1 MATLKELDVRVIPP
15 PIKHPTIF
23 NTFDALA
30 KGEGFQL
37 VNDHEPRPLFYQ
49 FQIERTGQFDWQY
62 VEEGPDVWRV
72 NITKVMG

>member
-1 MATLKELDVRVIPP
+1 MAILKELDVRVIPP
-15 PIKHPTIF
+15 PQKHPTIF

-37 VNDHEPRPLFYQ
+37 VNDHEPRPLLYQ

-72 NITKVMG
+72 NITKVPG

>member
-1 MATLKELDVRVIPP
+1 MAPLKELDVRVIPP

-37 VNDHEPRPLFYQ
+37 VNDHEPRPLLYQ